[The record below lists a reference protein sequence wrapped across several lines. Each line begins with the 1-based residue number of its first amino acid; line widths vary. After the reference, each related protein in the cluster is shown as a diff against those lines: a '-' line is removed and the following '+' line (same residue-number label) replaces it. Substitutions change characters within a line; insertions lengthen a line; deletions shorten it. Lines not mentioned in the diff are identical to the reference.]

1 MKRMLCLAGVVLCAA
16 SASAFT
22 VPGNALLVPS
32 ARALRQPALSG
43 LVALIPRQE
52 GLRFGGRLSLGA
64 SRGVSHSLSHSL
76 VAGTFLPAAVK
87 IAWMSTDSGG
97 GWGGDGISRR
107 SGGGGGGGEGG
118 DEEAEEE
125 LAALLQKTNLKLSD
139 LPAGA
144 RALPTAILCRFISAF
159 SNPVNRFLIEIWPA
173 WRDKMIADPEFAY
186 KMFVEETVGLG
197 LAMAGTAAARG
208 KVRAFDALIPAVC
221 RSNKQPLPTDW
232 IQRTRVRAAAGEK
245 RRKWSRDGATLT
257 RSYSN
262 PAGVGVRRTF

>member
-1 MKRMLCLAGVVLCAA
+1 MKRMLSLAGVVLCAA
-16 SASAFT
+16 SASAFM
-22 VPGNALLVPS
+22 VPGNTLLVPS

-43 LVALIPRQE
+43 LVALLPSQE

-64 SRGVSHSLSHSL
+64 SRDVSHSLSHSH

-87 IAWMSTDSGG
+87 IAWMATDSGG
-97 GWGGDGISRR
+97 GGWGGGGISRR
-107 SGGGGGGGEGG
+107 SGGGGGGGQGG

-125 LAALLQKTNLKLSD
+125 LAALLQKTSLKLSD

-144 RALPTAILCRFISAF
+144 RALPTAILCRFIKAF
-159 SNPVNRFLIEIWPA
+159 ANPVNRFLIEVWPA

-208 KVRAFDALIPAVC
+208 KVRAFHALQQSADQI
-221 RSNKQPLPTDW
+221 
-232 IQRTRVRAAAGEK
+232 
-245 RRKWSRDGATLT
+245 
-257 RSYSN
+257 
-262 PAGVGVRRTF
+262 